1 MVSRNLDEGVRALIQ
16 GQALGPLQPNTVMMG
31 WSSDEKRSLEYVK
44 HLHSVTLLSGSVV
57 LMNDKGLPGKIDKKR
72 IDIWLTPGDYSNANL
87 MILLSYILMGHPE
100 WKGCRIELFAAFEAS
115 KMDHHVVQLNQLIDD
130 GRIPI
135 AKKNLQK
142 IPWDKDK
149 SSYEAMVTQYSESAD
164 LVIMGFSLKKIKKE
178 KGDFFKK
185 FGNVK
190 DILFVRAGQKI
201 LITEESE

>member
-1 MVSRNLDEGVRALIQ
+1 VAQIVQLPGIAGMENNSILFEFHEDHPEDISDIIDGCHFASIVDFNIAVLR
-16 GQALGPLQPNTVMMG
+16 
-31 WSSDEKRSLEYVK
+31 SSDRHFGY
-44 HLHSVTLLSGSVV
+44 
-57 LMNDKGLPGKIDKKR
+57 KKR
-72 IDIWLTPGDYSNANL
+72 VDIWLTPGDYSNANL

-100 WKGCRIELFAAFEAS
+100 WKGCQIELFAAFEANELDS
-115 KMDHHVVQLNQLIDD
+115 HVNRLNHLIDG

-135 AKKNLQK
+135 SRKNLQK

-149 SSYEAMVTQYSESAD
+149 TSYEEMVTQHSQSAD
-164 LVIMGFSLKKIKKE
+164 LVIMGFSLQKLKKE

-201 LITEESE
+201 VITTDSEVV

>member
-1 MVSRNLDEGVRALIQ
+1 FASIVDFNIAVLR
-16 GQALGPLQPNTVMMG
+16 
-31 WSSDEKRSLEYVK
+31 SSDRHFGY
-44 HLHSVTLLSGSVV
+44 
-57 LMNDKGLPGKIDKKR
+57 KKR

-100 WKGCRIELFAAFEAS
+100 WKGCKIELFAAFEAS
-115 KMDHHVVQLNQLIDD
+115 DMDRHVAQLNRLIDD

-149 SSYEAMVTQYSESAD
+149 SSYEAMVTQHSESAD

-201 LITEESE
+201 LITEDTEDSE